1 MKLTNKFKISVVFL
15 SFLASFVFQKIFIE
29 EKYKSDAIF
38 EIFEPLQERNEN
50 NFNFDSNIAS
60 LVGQTDSSDTKY
72 RIAALMDSK
81 RFFNRLLENPE
92 FSDILANEIHNF
104 KKNTFLE
111 NYDYFHSNIFGFS
124 VDARRNFYY
133 VNFLSKDKNN
143 SQTGLLIIFNELN
156 SLYKEIDEGK
166 RDELEKFI
174 DNEIFSSNQ
183 LFKQE
188 LLSEI
193 LLSIKS
199 KQALY
204 KVYDGKILRMLD
216 EPLVPEKPS
225 YPSNI
230 FLFLVSIFI
239 AILLSCTL
247 FYKKVLSS
255 LKKIL

>member
-1 MKLTNKFKISVVFL
+1 M
-15 SFLASFVFQKIFIE
+15 
-29 EKYKSDAIF
+29 
-38 EIFEPLQERNEN
+38 
-50 NFNFDSNIAS
+50 
-60 LVGQTDSSDTKY
+60 
-72 RIAALMDSK
+72 
-81 RFFNRLLENPE
+81 
-92 FSDILANEIHNF
+92 
-104 KKNTFLE
+104 
-111 NYDYFHSNIFGFS
+111 
-124 VDARRNFYY
+124 
-133 VNFLSKDKNN
+133 
-143 SQTGLLIIFNELN
+143 IIFNELN

-239 AILLSCTL
+239 AILLSCIL
-247 FYKKVLSS
+247 FYKVPLIKRYYENIYNRWCWVCCPHLINR
-255 LKKIL
+255 LRTL